1 MRPLSPATR
10 PAVGIALALL
20 ASACAHHAPPQVAAA
35 PATAPAPAA
44 KHSTA
49 WEDSVTLARMAAD
62 ARAAEAARA
71 KTLSNEQMLLAQMT
85 YFSYDRAILS
95 DSDRAVLDA
104 KLPILQEHAALRVQ
118 IAGNCDDRGSDEY
131 NLALGQSRAAAAK
144 RYLVDHGIAA
154 DRIEIIS
161 YGKERPVATGADDAA
176 RAENRNDQFVII
188 AGSLSATG
196 AAN

>member
-1 MRPLSPATR
+1 MRPLSPAVR
-10 PAVGIALALL
+10 PALGIALALL
-20 ASACAHHAPPQVAAA
+20 ASACAHPAPPQVAAA
-35 PATAPAPAA
+35 PAPAPAA

-104 KLPILQEHAALRVQ
+104 KLPILQEHPALRVQ

-161 YGKERPVATGADDAA
+161 YGKERPVATGADESA

>member
-1 MRPLSPATR
+1 MRPLSAAVRTPA
-10 PAVGIALALL
+10 AGLALALL
-20 ASACAHHAPPQVAAA
+20 ATACAHHAPPTVAAA
-35 PATAPAPAA
+35 PAPAPAA

-71 KTLSNEQMLLAQMT
+71 KTLADEQMRLAQMT
-85 YFSYDRAILS
+85 FFSYDRAVLS

-104 KLPILQEHAALRVQ
+104 KLPILEQHPALRVQ

-176 RAENRNDQFVII
+176 RAENRNDQFMII
-188 AGSLSATG
+188 AGSLTAGG
-196 AAN
+196 AAH